1 MRMVATGRQ
10 NGAGE
15 IVQMQTKITKRSG
28 RAAFTLVD
36 TLVSIMIMGLV
47 FATTIV
53 AYTRTSER
61 AEWSGYSL
69 AAECLGVRQMER
81 YHAVL
86 WDTQTLPIT
95 DDTVNVPTNVVA
107 PLDLPMTGTNAVWA
121 TNFTTMTTF
130 TNAGPS
136 YFKMIR
142 VDTVWP
148 WKGRLFTNTL
158 VTYRCPDQ

>member
-1 MRMVATGRQ
+1 M
-10 NGAGE
+10 
-15 IVQMQTKITKRSG
+15 QMKITKRSG

-36 TLVSIMIMGLV
+36 TLISIMIMGLV
-47 FATTIV
+47 FATTLV

-81 YHAVL
+81 FHAVV
-86 WDTQTLPIT
+86 WDTQVVPII
-95 DDTVNVPTNVVA
+95 DDTVNIPLTVVA

-121 TNFTTMTTF
+121 TNYTTVSNFTM
-130 TNAGPS
+130 AGPS

-148 WKGRLFTNTL
+148 WKGKLFTNTL
-158 VTYRCPDQ
+158 VTYRAPDE